1 LFLLLDWVLGM
12 RRFYSNAWPKGV
24 PGSECR
30 TGGWVVGSAVRPLI
44 FFFDLAIFWAKN
56 GLEALYKPLS
66 HVLCC
71 KTEVREP
78 RLTFEYICKDKIM
91 TMIRW
96 RSHCKVKSSSLME
109 EKCVTNIP
117 IILQNTSRRSKQC
130 QARAKVDNDI
140 SMTARLVGRQGE
152 GVEEN

>member
-1 LFLLLDWVLGM
+1 MPDRGL
-12 RRFYSNAWPKGV
+12 
-24 PGSECR
+24 
-30 TGGWVVGSAVRPLI
+30 GGWFGRQAAN

-96 RSHCKVKSSSLME
+96 RSHCKVRSSSLME
-109 EKCVTNIP
+109 EKRVTNIP

-130 QARAKVDNDI
+130 QARAKVDNDMDI
-140 SMTARLVGRQGE
+140 STTARLVGRQGD